1 MGILKVD
8 FIEDFKFIFIT
19 VFVQKGDKV
28 WVRNLRFSVTLTD
41 FFTCSDFPK
50 GWDPEG
56 GVSAYPI
63 TKSVLFSA
71 QITF

>member
-1 MGILKVD
+1 MN
-8 FIEDFKFIFIT
+8 
-19 VFVQKGDKV
+19 KV
-28 WVRNLRFSVTLTD
+28 WVRNLRFSVTLSD